1 MASVVKR
8 RMRLTTICLTFRS
21 SKWRAFWR
29 RVISSILGCLHV
41 PGEGGGGGVPNS
53 GVEAVA
59 FVGVLGRFG
68 VAVKANVAMMRARM
82 MVLGERLGCWEKVSL
97 EGQLSANKI
106 GGNLP

>member
-1 MASVVKR
+1 VASVATR

-53 GVEAVA
+53 GVEAIT

-68 VAVKANVAMMRARM
+68 VAVKANVAMMGVRM
-82 MVLGERLGCWEKVSL
+82 TVLGERLGCWRRSVL
-97 EGQLSANKI
+97 TGQLSANKI